1 MMPHVP
7 VLDMMRRTM
16 ANLAFVESH
25 SAKDGPFEVTQLIN
39 SFLGALAHP
48 WETLKADLPTTSL
61 AAARAAG
68 WPVPEKQGGRGP
80 PPESLGDLLRLLRN
94 GIAHGNLSFL
104 PDGRGQIQAI
114 RIENFN
120 LKGQLTWRG
129 MMSVQDMRAL
139 LHQFVA
145 LVEGIDHEARQPKRT
160 A

>member
-16 ANLAFVESH
+16 MNLAFVERH

-48 WETLKADLPTTSL
+48 WETLKADLPSTSL
-61 AAARAAG
+61 AEAAAAG
-68 WPVPEKQGGRGP
+68 WPVPEQQGGRGP
-80 PPESLGDLLRLLRN
+80 PPESLGELLRLLRN

-114 RIENFN
+114 RIENYDR
-120 LKGQLTWRG
+120 GRLTWRG
-129 MMSVQDMRAL
+129 VISVQDMRAL
-139 LHQFVA
+139 LHRFVV
-145 LVEGIDHEARQPKRT
+145 LVEEVDHEARQPKRT

>member
-16 ANLAFVESH
+16 MNLAFVERH
-25 SAKDGPFEVTQLIN
+25 SAKDGPFEVTQLVN

-61 AAARAAG
+61 AEAAAAG
-68 WPVPEKQGGRGP
+68 WPVPEQQGGRGP
-80 PPESLGDLLRLLRN
+80 SPESLSDLLRLLRN

-114 RIENFN
+114 RIENYDR
-120 LKGQLTWRG
+120 GRLTWRG
-129 MMSVQDMRAL
+129 VISVQDMRAL
-139 LHQFVA
+139 LHRFVA
-145 LVEGIDHEARQPKRT
+145 LVEEVDHEARQPKRT

>member
-16 ANLAFVESH
+16 SNLEFIERH

-39 SFLGALAHP
+39 SFLGALVHP
-48 WETLKADLPTTSL
+48 WENLKTELPVMTLAE
-61 AAARAAG
+61 ARNAG
-68 WPVPEKQGGRGP
+68 WPIPEQQGGRRQEP
-80 PPESLGDLLRLLRN
+80 QSLGELLRLLRN

-114 RIENFN
+114 RIENYDRK
-120 LKGQLTWRG
+120 LLTWQG
-129 MMSVQDMRAL
+129 VISVQDMRGF
-139 LHQFVA
+139 LHQFVL
-145 LVEGIDHEARQPKRT
+145 LVEAVDHEVRQPKRS

>member
-16 ANLAFVESH
+16 VNLAYVERH

-48 WETLKADLPTTSL
+48 WETLKADLPSISL
-61 AAARAAG
+61 AEAAAAG
-68 WPVPEKQGGRGP
+68 WPVPEQQGGRGP
-80 PPESLGDLLRLLRN
+80 PPESLGELLRLLRN

-104 PDGRGQIQAI
+104 PDGRGEIQAI
-114 RIENFN
+114 RIENYDRRR
-120 LKGQLTWRG
+120 LTWRG
-129 MMSVQDMRAL
+129 VISVQDMRAL
-139 LHQFVA
+139 LHRFVA
-145 LVEGIDHEARQPKRT
+145 LVEEVDHEARQPKRT